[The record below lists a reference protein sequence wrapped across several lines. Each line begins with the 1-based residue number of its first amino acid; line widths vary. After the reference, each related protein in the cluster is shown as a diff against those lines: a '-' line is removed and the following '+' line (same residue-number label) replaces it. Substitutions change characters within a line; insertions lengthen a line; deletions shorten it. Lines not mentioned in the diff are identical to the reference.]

1 MKTSYF
7 RFNIW
12 DFGRLTMKL
21 RILIAATLLSALAPL
36 APASA
41 ENIQHTQQLLS
52 TRQCPNCDLNGAG
65 LVLANL
71 TGANLKGADLSGANL
86 SRANLAG
93 ADLSGANL
101 SGTSLFG
108 VNLTGANLSGA
119 NLSGADLRSAYL
131 SNANL
136 LNVNLT
142 NTQLLGVRGMPTNI
156 GTAEDFYK
164 LGVIEAQAGN
174 YRNALDYYNQA
185 LNQKPDL
192 AAVYFARSMSRA
204 DLGDFAGATQD
215 AAIANQLFANQGNS
229 QGQEL
234 SKQLTE
240 AIVAR
245 QKPTEPGTG
254 GGGNFMNLLGSLASV
269 LLGFL

>member
-1 MKTSYF
+1 
-7 RFNIW
+7 
-12 DFGRLTMKL
+12 MKL
-21 RILIAATLLSALAPL
+21 RILAAATLLSAIAPIA

-41 ENIQHTQQLLS
+41 ENIQHTQQLLA
-52 TRQCPNCDLNGAG
+52 TRQCPNCDLSGAG

-71 TGANLKGADLSGANL
+71 TGANLKGADLSRANL
-86 SRANLAG
+86 SRANLSG

-119 NLSGADLRSAYL
+119 NLSSADLRNAYL
-131 SNANL
+131 SDANL
-136 LNVNLT
+136 LQANLT
-142 NTQLLGVRGMPTNI
+142 NAQLLGVRGMPANI
-156 GTAEDFYK
+156 GTAEDFYR

-174 YRNALDYYNQA
+174 YRNAVDYYNQA
-185 LNQKPDL
+185 LNLQSDL

-204 DLGDFAGATQD
+204 DLGDFTGAAQD
-215 AAIANQLFANQGNS
+215 AGRANELFAAQGNP

-234 SKQLTE
+234 SKQLAE

-254 GGGNFMNLLGSLASV
+254 GGGNFMSVLGSLGSV
-269 LLGFL
+269 LLRLLF

>member
-1 MKTSYF
+1 
-7 RFNIW
+7 
-12 DFGRLTMKL
+12 MKL
-21 RILIAATLLSALAPL
+21 RILAAVTLLSSIAPI

-41 ENIQHTQQLLS
+41 ENIQHTQQLLA
-52 TRQCPNCDLNGAG
+52 TRECPNCDLSSAG

-71 TGANLKGADLSGANL
+71 TGANLKGADLRLANL
-86 SRANLAG
+86 SRANLTG

-131 SNANL
+131 SDANL
-136 LNVNLT
+136 LNANLT
-142 NTQLLGVRGMPTNI
+142 NAQLLGVRGMPTNI
-156 GTAEDFYK
+156 GTAEDFYR
-164 LGVIEAQAGN
+164 LGVLEAQAGN
-174 YRNALDYYNQA
+174 YRNAIDYYNQA
-185 LNQKPDL
+185 LNLKSDL

-204 DLGDFAGATQD
+204 DLGDFGGAAQD
-215 AAIANQLFANQGNS
+215 AARANQLFATQGNP

-234 SKQLTE
+234 SKQLAE

-254 GGGNFMNLLGSLASV
+254 GGGNFMSLLGSIGSV
-269 LLGFL
+269 LVKLILP

>member
-1 MKTSYF
+1 
-7 RFNIW
+7 
-12 DFGRLTMKL
+12 MKL
-21 RILIAATLLSALAPL
+21 SRIVIAATVLSALAPL

-41 ENIQHTQQLLS
+41 ENIQHTQQLLA

-71 TGANLKGADLSGANL
+71 AGANLQGADLRGANL

-119 NLSGADLRSAYL
+119 NLNGADLRSAYL

-136 LNVNLT
+136 LNTNLT
-142 NTQLLGVRGMPTNI
+142 STQLLGVRGMPTNI

-174 YRNALDYYNQA
+174 YRNAVDYYNQA
-185 LNQKPDL
+185 LNLKPDL
-192 AAVYFARSMSRA
+192 ASVYFARSMSRA

-215 AAIANQLFANQGNS
+215 AAIANKLFATQGNS

-234 SKQLTE
+234 SKQLAE

-245 QKPTEPGTG
+245 QKPTEPRTAG
-254 GGGNFMNLLGSLASV
+254 GGDFMSLLGSVSSFLLQV
-269 LLGFL
+269 LF